1 MRWHEKGIVKK
12 MKMQIKKIEGDFTVC
27 KVVDFSEVNFEA
39 EYCFTAKTDEEEF
52 CCLPNGRC
60 TEEYNRTGG
69 RMESFSGRRDIG
81 FFIDRYISKHF
92 SIAGGSKHSNIYC
105 VYI

>member
-39 EYCFTAKTDEEEF
+39 EYCFTAKTDEENSVVCRTEDV
-52 CCLPNGRC
+52 PKNTIDGR
-60 TEEYNRTGG
+60 TDGELFG
-69 RMESFSGRRDIG
+69 
-81 FFIDRYISKHF
+81 
-92 SIAGGSKHSNIYC
+92 
-105 VYI
+105 